1 MRKFMLYPLISLMI
15 GFTSC
20 GDSEIC
26 DAVVLADLAFD
37 SGVVAA
43 LAKNQSTSNTYQ
55 ISSTL
60 INALAES
67 CNDGSNVQRA
77 DPSTLR
83 QQIFYSAYPNFINK
97 KVVDDFNFSTPA
109 LGGGE
114 RNQDLDEIQFLQDG
128 YYLIERFSDFA
139 KQVQERNEDNN
150 ISQSNNSHNLRS
162 SNVIEIRNSRTN
174 TSGKYIKRIHA
185 YSIKK

>member
-1 MRKFMLYPLISLMI
+1 MRKFILYPLIALSI
-15 GFTSC
+15 SFTAC
-20 GDSEIC
+20 DDSEAC
-26 DAVVLADLAFD
+26 DAVILADLAFD

-43 LAKNQSTSNTYQ
+43 LVQDQSSGTYQ

-67 CNDGSNVQRA
+67 CDDGSNVQRA
-77 DPSTLR
+77 DASTLK
-83 QQIFYSAYPNFINK
+83 QQIFYSASPNFTTK
-97 KVVDDFNFSTPA
+97 KVIDDFNFNTPA

-128 YYLIERFSDFA
+128 YYLIERYSDFA
-139 KQVQERNEDNN
+139 KQVHERDENNN
-150 ISQSNNSHNLRS
+150 ISQSNNSHNLRTS
-162 SNVIEIRNSRTN
+162 SNVIEIRNHRTN
-174 TSGKYIKRIHA
+174 TNGQYIKRIHS

>member
-1 MRKFMLYPLISLMI
+1 MLYPLIALLI
-15 GFTSC
+15 PFISC
-20 GDSEIC
+20 DGSEVC

-37 SGVVAA
+37 SGVVAS
-43 LAKNQSTSNTYQ
+43 LAKDQSSGTYQ

-67 CNDGSNVQRA
+67 CDDGSNVQRA

-83 QQIFYSAYPNFINK
+83 QQIFYSASPNFTSK

-139 KQVQERNEDNN
+139 EQVHERNENNN